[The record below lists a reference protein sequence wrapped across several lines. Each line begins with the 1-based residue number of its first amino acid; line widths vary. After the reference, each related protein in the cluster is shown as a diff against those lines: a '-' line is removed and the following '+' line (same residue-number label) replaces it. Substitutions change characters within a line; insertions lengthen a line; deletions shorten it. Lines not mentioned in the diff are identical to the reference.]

1 MKHPEI
7 LDLYSD
13 YLIASFKLTTAT
25 GLSEL
30 LDGTLS
36 HDQISRFLGQRL
48 FNQMDF
54 WKCVKPIVRKLE
66 HSQGV
71 IKIDDTIEE
80 KPHST
85 ENEIIAW
92 HWDHSKKPKAGLTKG
107 INIINFEYQCSLF
120 TDDTSS
126 ELLGKGKDISI
137 PLAFEIVKKTE
148 SWFDEKSGKVK
159 RRSPIKKNEI
169 VRQRLRIL
177 NHMNK
182 VEFRYVLWDSWFS
195 SKENLK
201 FVHSELQ
208 KYFVVAIKSNRLVAL
223 KAPKDNLNRE
233 YQRVDELDFQK
244 ASTITVWLKG
254 LDFPVILCK
263 QIFANKDGSKG
274 ELYLVTNDLQLSEH
288 DITATYQQRWGVEM
302 FHKSLKQNVGLEK
315 SPTKNEITQSNHVFA
330 AMIAWM
336 KLELLRLKENSN
348 HFALKAKLYTKA
360 LNAAYLELQK
370 LKNYQPK
377 MKPITSSNIPLLG

>member
-25 GLSEL
+25 GLSDL
-30 LDGTLS
+30 LDGSLS
-36 HDQISRFLGQRL
+36 HDQISRFLGQGL
-48 FNQMDF
+48 LNQMDF

-66 HSQGV
+66 NSEGV

-92 HWDHSKKPKAGLTKG
+92 HWDHSKKPKAGLVKG
-107 INIINFEYQCSLF
+107 INIINFQYQCSLF
-120 TDDTSS
+120 TSDTSS
-126 ELLGKGKDISI
+126 DLLGKGKDISI

-159 RRSPIKKNEI
+159 RRSPENKNET
-169 VRQRLRIL
+169 VRKRLRIL
-177 NHMNK
+177 HHMNK
-182 VEFRYVLWDSWFS
+182 VKFRYVLWDSWFS
-195 SKENLK
+195 SKENLN
-201 FVHSELQ
+201 FVHYELQ
-208 KYFVVAIKSNRLVAL
+208 KHFVVAIKGNRKVAL
-223 KAPKDNLNRE
+223 KAPQDNLNRE
-233 YQRVDELDFQK
+233 YHRVDELDFQK

-254 LDFPVILCK
+254 MDFPVTLCQ
-263 QIFANKDGSKG
+263 QIFTNKDGSKG
-274 ELYLVTNDLQLSEH
+274 ELYVVTNDLQLSEQ
-288 DITATYQQRWGVEM
+288 DITAIYQQRWGVEV

-360 LNAAYLELQK
+360 LRAAY
-370 LKNYQPK
+370 
-377 MKPITSSNIPLLG
+377 

>member
-25 GLSEL
+25 GLSDL
-30 LDGTLS
+30 LDGSLS

-48 FNQMDF
+48 LNQMDF

-66 HSQGV
+66 NAQGV
-71 IKIDDTIEE
+71 IKIDDPIEE

-92 HWDHSKKPKAGLTKG
+92 HWDHSKKPKAGLVKG
-107 INIINFEYQCSLF
+107 INIINFQYQCSLF

-126 ELLGKGKDISI
+126 DLLGKGTDISI

-148 SWFDEKSGKVK
+148 SWIDKKSGKVK
-159 RRSPIKKNEI
+159 RRSPKNKNDI
-169 VRQRLRIL
+169 VRERLRIL
-177 NHMNK
+177 HHMNK
-182 VEFRYVLWDSWFS
+182 VKFRYVLWDSWFS
-195 SKENLK
+195 SKENFNFIHYELK
-201 FVHSELQ
+201 
-208 KYFVVAIKSNRLVAL
+208 KYFVSAIKTNRKVAL
-223 KAPKDNLNRE
+223 KAPQDNLNRT
-233 YQRVDELDFQK
+233 YYRVEELDFQK
-244 ASTITVWLKG
+244 ASTVTVWLKG
-254 LDFPVILCK
+254 MDFPVTLCR
-263 QIFANKDGSKG
+263 QVFINKDGSKG
-274 ELYLVTNDLQLSEH
+274 KLYLVTNDLQLSEQ
-288 DITATYQQRWGVEM
+288 DINATYQQRWGVEV

-336 KLELLRLKENSN
+336 KLEFLRLKQDSN

-360 LNAAYLELQK
+360 LRAAYVELQET
-370 LKNYQPK
+370 LKKVNL
-377 MKPITSSNIPLLG
+377 N

>member
-30 LDGTLS
+30 LDGSLS
-36 HDQISRFLGQRL
+36 HDQISRFLGQKL
-48 FNQMDF
+48 FSQRDF

-66 HSQGV
+66 NDYGV

-107 INIINFEYQCSLF
+107 INIINFQYQCSLF
-120 TDDTSS
+120 TNDTSS
-126 ELLGKGKDISI
+126 DLLGKGKDISI

-148 SWFDEKSGKVK
+148 SWFDKKSGKVK

-169 VRQRLRIL
+169 VRERLRTL
-177 NHMNK
+177 HHMNK
-182 VEFRYVLWDSWFS
+182 VKFRYVLWDSWFS
-195 SKENLK
+195 SKDNLD
-201 FVHSELQ
+201 FVHRELQ
-208 KYFVVAIKSNRLVAL
+208 KYFVAAIKSNRLVAL

-233 YQRVDELDFQK
+233 YYRVDQLDFQK

-254 LDFPVILCK
+254 LDFPVTLCK
-263 QIFANKDGSKG
+263 QIFTNKDGSKG

-288 DITATYQQRWGVEM
+288 DIAATYHQRWGVEM

-360 LNAAYLELQK
+360 LVAAYEELQR
-370 LKNYQPK
+370 LKKCQPV
-377 MKPITSSNIPLLG
+377 MKGITSSTIPLLE